1 MRKRGK
7 MIIWPQYFDKKRPRR
22 LGRRIPLEGAISLPT
37 ANEMLKSALSLGY
50 EAEIDPNARY
60 PRTWY
65 DPPGL
70 LLVQSHGQKRTHIM
84 LKIAPKITEMRAKQK
99 LAELSGGKGKKK
111 KKKEKKREKGK
122 IKHIA

>member
-7 MIIWPQYFDKKRPRR
+7 MIIWPQYLDSKRPRR
-22 LGRRIPLEGAISLPT
+22 LGRKISLEDAIPLPT
-37 ANEMLKSALSLGY
+37 AHEMVKSALSLGY
-50 EAEIDPNARY
+50 EVEIDPNARY

-70 LLVQSHGQKRTHIM
+70 LLVQSHGQKRAHIM
-84 LKIAPKITEMRAKQK
+84 LKIAPKIAETRAKQK

-111 KKKEKKREKGK
+111 KKKGKK
-122 IKHIA
+122 IKKIGVN